1 MPTMPEEDDS
11 KLVSQAQRDKRLF
24 GLLYTKYLNRVYQ
37 YCWKHLGHSR
47 AMAEDFVQETFLRA
61 FRQLPKFTDRSLSY
75 LRYLLTISHNLVVS
89 HYRKQKPI
97 ALTEKHD
104 VPVEAVP
111 IIEAG
116 IDNKMLWELA
126 QSLKPLERE
135 ALSLR
140 YQQDLPVAA
149 VAKKIG
155 KSETAT
161 KLILMRARR
170 RLVQKAGHP
179 QPPQV
184 A

>member
-1 MPTMPEEDDS
+1 MPEENDS
-11 KLVSQAQRDKRLF
+11 ELVSQAKRDRRLF

-47 AMAEDFVQETFLRA
+47 ALAEDFVQETFLRA

-75 LRYLLTISHNLVVS
+75 LRYLLRISHNLVVS
-89 HYRKQKPI
+89 YYRRQKPV
-97 ALTEKHD
+97 ALTEEHD

-111 IIEAG
+111 ATEAD
-116 IDNKMLWELA
+116 IDAKILWELA
-126 QSLKPLERE
+126 RSLKPLERE
-135 ALSLR
+135 ALQLR

-155 KSETAT
+155 KSEAAT

-170 RLVQKAGHP
+170 RLVKKAGHP